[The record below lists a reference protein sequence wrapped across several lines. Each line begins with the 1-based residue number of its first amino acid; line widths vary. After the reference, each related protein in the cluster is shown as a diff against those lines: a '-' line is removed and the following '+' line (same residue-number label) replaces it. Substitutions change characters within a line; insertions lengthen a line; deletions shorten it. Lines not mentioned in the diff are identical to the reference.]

1 MTGVTVMNG
10 MNGETGAALS
20 GEGHLVQSIRDILT
34 TPKGSRVLRR
44 DYGSDLYQFVDA
56 PLTEE
61 TRLRIAGAV
70 AEALDE
76 WEPRIVVTRV
86 EARKADATGQLT
98 LQLDWRPRGGG
109 MDATLEITL

>member
-1 MTGVTVMNG
+1 MRANAMTG
-10 MNGETGAALS
+10 MNGETGAPLS

-44 DYGSDLYQFVDA
+44 GYGSDLYLFLDA
-56 PLTEE
+56 PLSDE

-76 WEPRIVVTRV
+76 WEPRIAVTRV
-86 EARKADATGQLT
+86 QAVRSDATGHLA
-98 LQLDWRPRGGG
+98 LQLDYRPRGSGA
-109 MDATLEITL
+109 DTTLEISL